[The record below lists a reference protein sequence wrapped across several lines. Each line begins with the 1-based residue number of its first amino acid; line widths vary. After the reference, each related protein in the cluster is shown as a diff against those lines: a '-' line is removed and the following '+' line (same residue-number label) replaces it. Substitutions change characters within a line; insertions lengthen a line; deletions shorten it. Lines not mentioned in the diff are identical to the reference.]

1 MRVSVVHSL
10 RGAGTSLA
18 LALSL
23 CRSAQAQTAPPAAPT
38 LALAD
43 VVEEALRVSPEL
55 AAAEHR
61 YAAAQQRPAQARSLP
76 DPMISAG
83 YNAVGNPLPGA
94 GLGREPV
101 ANIGVMISQPLPY
114 PGKRA
119 LQAQIAER
127 EAEAEQPPITATRLS
142 VIARAKQAYYQLSYA
157 YAATAVLTRNRELL
171 DTLLKVSENRY
182 AVGQAAQQDVIKA
195 QTQLSIL
202 ELQLERVRRERAT
215 REGELN
221 ALLARPSGTPVASP
235 ETLALPT
242 FDLDLAQLQQA
253 GLDHSPML
261 ERDQIM
267 VARGVL
273 GEQAARLDYKP
284 DFTISGGY
292 YSMGRMPAMYEFRF
306 DVTVPLQRT
315 RRAAAV
321 VEQRQ
326 LTEASRRTFQATRLT
341 LQGRV
346 EEEYQT
352 ARSAHRLAVLY
363 RDTVLPQARLALESS
378 LASYQ
383 TGGVDFLSVLTNF
396 ATVLDYEM
404 TYYEE
409 LASFQT
415 AVSRL
420 EEMAGQPVAH

>member
-1 MRVSVVHSL
+1 MRPLVFHSIRAVSTGLVV
-10 RGAGTSLA
+10 T
-18 LALSL
+18 LSL
-23 CRSAQAQTAPPAAPT
+23 VTNAQAQAPSTTTPP
-38 LALAD
+38 LALTD
-43 VVEEALRVSPEL
+43 IIEEATRVSPEL
-55 AAAEHR
+55 AEAQHR

-83 YNAVGNPLPGA
+83 YNAVGKPFPGA

-101 ANIGVMISQPLPY
+101 ANIGVMATQSLPY

-119 LQAQIAER
+119 VQAQMASR
-127 EAEAEQPPITATRLS
+127 EADAEQPQITAVRLNI
-142 VIARAKQAYYQLSYA
+142 IARVKQSYYRLSYA
-157 YAATAVLTRNRELL
+157 DTASEVLTRNRDLL

-195 QTQLSIL
+195 QTQLGIL
-202 ELQLERVRRERAT
+202 ELQLERLRQERRT

-221 ALLARPSGTPVASP
+221 ALLARPSGTPVGTP
-235 ETLALPT
+235 EPLALPP
-242 FDLDLAQLQQA
+242 FDLDLAQIQQT
-253 GLDHSPML
+253 GVEHSPML

-267 VARGVL
+267 VARNVL

-284 DFTISGGY
+284 DFAISGGY

-306 DVTVPLQRT
+306 DVTVPLQRA

-326 LTEASRRTFQATRLT
+326 LAEASRRAFETTRLS

-346 EEEYQT
+346 EEEYQM
-352 ARSAHRLAVLY
+352 ASSAHRLAVLY
-363 RDTVLPQARLALESS
+363 RDAVLPQARLALESS
-378 LASYQ
+378 LTSYQ
-383 TGGVDFLSVLTNF
+383 TGAVDFLSVLTNF
-396 ATVLDYEM
+396 ATVLEYEM
-404 TYYEE
+404 SYYEE
-409 LASFQT
+409 LASFHT